1 MNNAEFMR
9 LDEDYIDEGY
19 LEEDED
25 YLDEEY
31 RPSKRTK
38 RSRGA
43 AATLNDSSTARVSI
57 SPKHSRV
64 STNLNSQDRSR
75 SSDLPFHIV
84 RQCDLDPTS
93 NLQAGTKISPTHT
106 VETINGDFLKITR
119 ISQDELGTIKLHGNT
134 FIPA

>member
-57 SPKHSRV
+57 LPKPSRV
-64 STNLNSQDRSR
+64 STDLNFQHQSR
-75 SSDLPFHIV
+75 CWDLPFHIV

-93 NLQAGTKISPTHT
+93 NLEVGTKISPTQT
-106 VETINGDFLKITR
+106 IETINGDFLKISR
-119 ISQDELGTIKLHGNT
+119 ISQD
-134 FIPA
+134 